1 METFTPFSAL
11 AGGALIGIAA
21 AMLLYTNGRIAG
33 VSGILYGLLSPSRDD
48 APWRLAFVVGLVAGA
63 GLFGVLM
70 GGNAPI
76 AITSSWPLVIAGGLL
91 VGAGTLAG
99 HGCTSGHGVCGIGRL
114 STRSIVATATF
125 MVTAGLTV
133 FVVRH
138 VVGA

>member
-1 METFTPFSAL
+1 MEAFSPISAL
-11 AGGALIGIAA
+11 AGGALIGVAA
-21 AMLLYTNGRIAG
+21 VLLLYTNGRLAG
-33 VSGILYGLLSPSRDD
+33 VSGILYGLLSPTRAD
-48 APWRLAFVVGLVAGA
+48 APWRIAFVVGLVGGA
-63 GLFGVLM
+63 GLFGLTA

-76 AITSSWPLVIAGGLL
+76 SLTASWPLLIGGGLL

-114 STRSIVATATF
+114 SPRSIVATATF
-125 MVTAGLTV
+125 MVTAAATV